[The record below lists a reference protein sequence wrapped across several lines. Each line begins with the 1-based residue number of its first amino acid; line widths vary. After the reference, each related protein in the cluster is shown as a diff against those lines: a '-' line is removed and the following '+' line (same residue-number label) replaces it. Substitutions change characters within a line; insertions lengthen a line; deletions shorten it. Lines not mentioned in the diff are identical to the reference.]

1 MQQLEFLLEPRRLT
15 LLAQFCQLCTASL
28 LNMEHI
34 LKSCKI
40 IYKALNGLARQYLS
54 ELISHCSPSRPL
66 WFQNSGHLIIP
77 RMSKLTAGGQMF
89 S

>member
-40 IYKALNGLARQYLS
+40 IYKAVNGLARQYLS
-54 ELISHCSPSRPL
+54 ELMSHCSP
-66 WFQNSGHLIIP
+66 FIIV
-77 RMSKLTAGGQMF
+77 LLHY
-89 S
+89 